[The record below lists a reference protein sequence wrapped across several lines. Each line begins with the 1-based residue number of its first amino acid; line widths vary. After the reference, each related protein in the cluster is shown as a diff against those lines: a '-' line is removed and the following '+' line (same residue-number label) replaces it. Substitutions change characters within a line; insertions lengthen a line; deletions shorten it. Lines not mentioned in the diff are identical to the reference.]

1 MKNSSSDYYRG
12 VYYRGVKETKE
23 KYNYKVGVAK
33 EKVDSYYIKCMHE
46 IEDEEFKKKTE
57 EMFNTFRRIL
67 AEIIV
72 G

>member
-1 MKNSSSDYYRG
+1 MKNSSSD
-12 VYYRGVKETKE
+12 YYRGVKETKE
-23 KYNYKVGVAK
+23 KYNDKVGVSK